1 MKPQELPAEFHVV
14 LPDDAM
20 APRAPAGVKVKLN
33 RLQRPTPGD
42 AVLVAGP
49 DGQPYLREYWL
60 RADGTWEAH
69 ATNPAYPS
77 LQSDSHQLQVIAVF
91 MGIDASWAALA
102 R

>member
-1 MKPQELPAEFHVV
+1 MTRPQELPAEFHVV

-20 APRAPAGVKVKLN
+20 APRAPAGVKVKFN
-33 RLQRPTPGD
+33 RARTPLPGD

-49 DGQPYLREYWL
+49 DGVAYFREYRL
-60 RADGTWEAH
+60 RVGGWEAY

-77 LQSDSHQLQVIAVF
+77 LLSDAHQLQVLAVF
-91 MGIDASWAALA
+91 VGIDTSWAALA